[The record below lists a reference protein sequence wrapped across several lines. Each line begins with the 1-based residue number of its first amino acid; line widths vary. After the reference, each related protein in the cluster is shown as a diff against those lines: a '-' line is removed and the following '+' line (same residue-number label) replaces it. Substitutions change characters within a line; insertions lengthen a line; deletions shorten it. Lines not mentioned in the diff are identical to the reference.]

1 MKKLLLIMGDLA
13 CGKSTFANILSK
25 RYNTN
30 VFGKDSIKEVL
41 GDTIGFTNREE
52 NLKLSRATMEL
63 MFFLFSEFA
72 KLGKPLILESNF
84 HTKELE
90 TLHKLAAE
98 QDYDILTLVLR
109 GDVKLLHKR
118 YLHRMQ
124 NENRHPVHLSTTLD
138 VFEDFKGYV
147 EYTRKE
153 EIPGKVLEIEAND
166 FSYQSDE
173 AILNSVDDF
182 MDLLIPESLSYSQ
195 VSK

>member
-1 MKKLLLIMGDLA
+1 MKKLLLILGDLA
-13 CGKSTFANILSK
+13 CGKSTFANLLSK

-109 GDVKLLHKR
+109 GDVELLHKR

-166 FSYQSDE
+166 FSYQSDG
-173 AILNSVDDF
+173 AILNSIDDF